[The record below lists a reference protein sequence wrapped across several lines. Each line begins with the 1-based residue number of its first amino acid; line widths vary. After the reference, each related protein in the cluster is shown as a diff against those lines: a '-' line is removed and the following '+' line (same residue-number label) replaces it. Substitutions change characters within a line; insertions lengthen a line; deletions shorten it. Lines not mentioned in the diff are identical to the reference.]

1 MYFHLCIA
9 LFIATLSNVS
19 SLSSIAAKG
28 NLARWSKYT
37 DVNSVQMGGWH
48 KLNTLCEDPKGNLL
62 AMLKENIDNEVVN
75 TQDMVMGEDFD
86 TLISILESM
95 GKGYDS
101 ELVDGEWLLV
111 FEKNGKKS
119 RRVQKS
125 IGKMHKFGSTYS
137 NFDVFSRTF
146 ENTSSTPRG
155 NGTLKAKLDFTPIGD
170 GFSKI
175 DDKIILRRI
184 SCKISGAGFKYWK
197 LPRVPLP
204 FRAKGYL
211 DFIYLDEDIRI
222 TRGNKGGIF
231 IHVREGVL

>member
-19 SLSSIAAKG
+19 SLSSIAGKA

-48 KLNTLCEDPKGNLL
+48 KLNTLCEDPKGNLI

-111 FEKNGKKS
+111 FSKNGKKVS
-119 RRVQKS
+119 RLQKS
-125 IGKMHKFGSTYS
+125 IRKLYKFGSTYS
-137 NFDVFSRTF
+137 NFDVFSRKF
-146 ENTSSTPRG
+146 ENISS
-155 NGTLKAKLDFTPIGD
+155 
-170 GFSKI
+170 
-175 DDKIILRRI
+175 
-184 SCKISGAGFKYWK
+184 
-197 LPRVPLP
+197 
-204 FRAKGYL
+204 
-211 DFIYLDEDIRI
+211 
-222 TRGNKGGIF
+222 
-231 IHVREGVL
+231 